1 LVLGYVTEPVVQ
13 LIKILAERVTEKAN
27 SPYRYSVVVNY
38 WCIRISTAL
47 QKGNARI
54 IQNADDQLKS
64 GRIEVLSDDDQKIL
78 YNSSKVAFS

>member
-1 LVLGYVTEPVVQ
+1 VIYLPE
-13 LIKILAERVTEKAN
+13 KHMWLAERIAEKAN
-27 SPYRYSVVVNY
+27 SPYSVVVNY
-38 WCIRISTAL
+38 WHIRISTAL

-78 YNSSKVAFS
+78 CENSKVAFSYKEDFD